1 MTPSQAQTELTKLR
15 AELNHHA
22 YRYYVLDD
30 PEITDAEYD
39 RKFRKLQELESKFP
53 DLVTPDSPTQR
64 VGAVP
69 LEEFE
74 TVTHTIPMVSLDN
87 AFDDGE
93 VRDFDQRLR
102 KLLELDEI
110 EYTVEPKLDGTAVE
124 LVYENGLLTTG
135 STRGDGFTGEDIT
148 QNLRTIKSIPLRLR
162 NDKAPIPGRLEVR
175 GEVFYPIAAFKKLNE
190 QRIKAGEPAFINPRN
205 SASGSLRQL
214 DPKLTAARPLD
225 MYVYGLGQVIGH
237 DFKTQWVAL
246 ETFKKWGFKVN
257 PISKICRGVEE
268 VLKHYR
274 KIGEMRHTLPYEIDG
289 TVIKVNDFE
298 LQRRAGMR
306 TRSPRWA
313 VAYKFEAQQESTQI
327 LDIQAQVGRTGTIT
341 PVAIMQPIMVGGV
354 TVSRATLHNEDEIER
369 LGVRIGDWVVIQRAG
384 DVIPEVVKV
393 IESKRTGK
401 EKKFKFPKKCPVCG
415 EPVIRL
421 EGEVAH
427 RCQNIDC
434 PAQLKE
440 GIRHFASKLAM
451 NIDGIGEKL
460 IEQLVDK
467 GLVKSY
473 ADLYFLKKEK
483 LSELERMAEK
493 SAQNIITAIDKSR
506 EVSLDR
512 FLYALGMRHVGEHMS
527 RVLAKEFGSLEALQ
541 KAGQE
546 RLQQI
551 HEVGPQVAESV
562 TRFFKERKNVATIAR
577 LLKGGV
583 RIRELARPKA
593 SDQKFAGKTFV
604 FTGAL
609 EKFARD
615 EAERM
620 VDERGGRASGSVS
633 KKTDFVVA
641 GPGAGSKL
649 DKARE
654 LGVKVI
660 SEEEF
665 LKMAGK

>member
-1 MTPSQAQTELTKLR
+1 MTFSQAQTEINKLR
-15 AELNHHA
+15 KELTYHS

-30 PEITDAEYD
+30 PEISDAEYD
-39 RKFRKLQELESKFP
+39 RMFRKLQALEEKFP
-53 DLVTPDSPTQR
+53 ELVTPDSPTQR
-64 VGAVP
+64 VGAAP

-93 VRDFDQRLR
+93 MRDFDQRLR

-124 LVYENGLLTTG
+124 LVYENGIFTVG
-135 STRGDGFTGEDIT
+135 STRGDGFTGENIT
-148 QNLRTIKSIPLRLR
+148 QNLKTIKSIPLRLMS
-162 NDKAPIPGRLEVR
+162 NGVPNPERLEVR

-190 QRIKAGEPAFINPRN
+190 QRLKAGEPAFINPRN

-214 DPKLTAARPLD
+214 DPKLTAERPLD
-225 MYVYGLGQVIGH
+225 MYVYGLGQVIGRE
-237 DFKTQWVAL
+237 FKTQWEAL

-257 PISKICRGVEE
+257 PLSKICRGIDEA
-268 VLKHYR
+268 LKHYR
-274 KIGEMRHTLPYEIDG
+274 KIGELRESLPYEIDG
-289 TVIKVNDFE
+289 SVVKVNSFE

-313 VAYKFEAQQESTQI
+313 IAYKYEAQQETTQI

-341 PVAIMQPIMVGGV
+341 PVAIMQPVMVGGV

-369 LGVRIGDWVVIQRAG
+369 LGVMIGDTVVIQRAG

-415 EPVIRL
+415 EPVVRL

-427 RCQNIDC
+427 RCQNINC

-451 NIDGIGEKL
+451 NIDGLGEKL

-467 GLVKSY
+467 GLVKSF
-473 ADLYFLKKEK
+473 ADLYFLNKDK
-483 LSELERMAEK
+483 LAELERMAEK
-493 SAQNIITAIDKSR
+493 SAQNIVDAIDKSR
-506 EVSLDR
+506 EVAFDR
-512 FLYALGMRHVGEHMS
+512 FIYALGMRHVGEHMA
-527 RVLAKEFGSLEALQ
+527 RVLAKEFGSLQNLI
-541 KAGQE
+541 KADAE

-562 TRFFKERKNVATIAR
+562 SSFFREKKNLATIER
-577 LLKGGV
+577 LKKGGV
-583 RIRELARPKA
+583 KIREIAKPKA
-593 SDQKFAGKTFV
+593 ADKKFAGKTFV

-609 EKFARD
+609 EKFSRD
-615 EAERM
+615 EAERL

-633 KKTDFVVA
+633 KKTDYVVA

-654 LGVKVI
+654 LGVAVI
-660 SEEEF
+660 SEDDF
-665 LKMAGK
+665 LKMMGK

>member
-1 MTPSQAQTELTKLR
+1 MTSSQAQSEILKLR
-15 AELNHHA
+15 ADVSYHS
-22 YRYYVLDD
+22 YRYYALDD

-39 RKFRKLQELESKFP
+39 RLFRRLQELEAQFP
-53 DLVTPDSPTQR
+53 KLITPDSPTQR
-64 VGAVP
+64 IGAAP

-93 VRDFDQRLR
+93 VRDFDQRLH

-110 EYTVEPKLDGTAVE
+110 EYTVEPKLDGAAVE
-124 LVYENGLLTTG
+124 LVYENGLFTVG
-135 STRGDGFTGEDIT
+135 ATRGDGFTGENIT
-148 QNLRTIKSIPLRLR
+148 QNLKTIKSIPLRLR
-162 NDKAPIPGRLEVR
+162 DHETPIPERLEVR
-175 GEVFYPIAAFKKLNE
+175 GEVFYPVAAFKKLNE

-237 DFKTQWVAL
+237 EFETQWQAL

-257 PISKICRGVEE
+257 PISKICHGLEE
-268 VLKHYR
+268 VLQQYR
-274 KIGEMRHTLPYEIDG
+274 KIGEMRHALLYEIDG
-289 TVIKVNDFE
+289 VVVKVNSFE
-298 LQRRAGMR
+298 LQRHAGMR

-354 TVSRATLHNEDEIER
+354 TVSRATLHNEDEIAR
-369 LGVRIGDWVVIQRAG
+369 LGVMVGDWVIIQRAG

-427 RCQNIDC
+427 RCQNISC

-451 NIDGIGEKL
+451 NIDGIGDKL
-460 IEQLVDK
+460 IAQLVDK
-467 GLVKSY
+467 GLVKSH
-473 ADLYFLKKEK
+473 ADLYFLTTEK
-483 LSELERMAEK
+483 LAELERMAEK
-493 SAQNIITAIDKSR
+493 SAQNIVTAIDKSR
-506 EVSLDR
+506 VVTFDR

-527 RVLAKEFGSLEALQ
+527 RVLAKEFGSLAALQ
-541 KAGQE
+541 KADEE
-546 RLQQI
+546 RLLQI

-562 TRFFKERKNVATIAR
+562 TRFFKEKKNVATIAK

-583 RIRELARPKA
+583 KIREAAKPKTA
-593 SDQKFAGKTFV
+593 GQKFANKTFV

-609 EKFARD
+609 EKFSRD

-654 LGVKVI
+654 LGVQVI

-665 LKMAGK
+665 LKMVK

>member
-1 MTPSQAQTELTKLR
+1 MTSSQAQTELSKLR
-15 AELNHHA
+15 TELNHHA

-39 RKFRKLQELESKFP
+39 RKFRKLQELEAKFP
-53 DLVTPDSPTQR
+53 DLVAPDSPTQR
-64 VGAVP
+64 VGAAP

-102 KLLELDEI
+102 KLLELEDI
-110 EYTVEPKLDGTAVE
+110 EYIVEPKLDGTAVE
-124 LVYENGLLTTG
+124 LVYENGLFTVG
-135 STRGDGFTGEDIT
+135 STRGDGFNGEAIT

-162 NDKAPIPGRLEVR
+162 SGKTRLPERLEVR
-175 GEVFYPIAAFKKLNE
+175 GEVFYPVAAFKKLNE

-225 MYVYGLGQVIGH
+225 MYVHGLGQVVGY
-237 DFKTQWVAL
+237 DFATQWQAL
-246 ETFKKWGFKVN
+246 ETLKQWSFKVN

-354 TVSRATLHNEDEIER
+354 TVSRATLHNEDEIDR
-369 LGVRIGDWVVIQRAG
+369 LGVKIGDWVVIQRAG

-427 RCQNIDC
+427 RCQNINC

-451 NIDGIGEKL
+451 NIDGLGEKL

-493 SAQNIITAIDKSR
+493 SAQNIVTAIDKSR
-506 EVSLDR
+506 DVSFDR

-527 RVLAKEFGSLEALQ
+527 RVLAKQFGSLESLQ
-541 KAGQE
+541 KADQE

-562 TRFFKERKNVATIAR
+562 TRFFKERKNVATIAK

-583 RIRELARPKA
+583 KIRELARPKA
-593 SDQKFAGKTFV
+593 PDQKFTGKTFV

-609 EKFARD
+609 EKFSRD

-620 VDERGGRASGSVS
+620 VDEHGGRASGSVS

-649 DKARE
+649 EKARE
-654 LGVKVI
+654 LGVKVV

-665 LKMAGK
+665 LKMVRK

>member
-1 MTPSQAQTELTKLR
+1 MTPSQTQAEIAKLR
-15 AELNHHA
+15 KELNYHS

-39 RKFRKLQELESKFP
+39 RMFRKLQALEEKFP
-53 DLVTPDSPTQR
+53 ELVTPDSPTQR
-64 VGAVP
+64 VGAAP

-93 VRDFDQRLR
+93 MRDFDQRLR

-124 LVYENGLLTTG
+124 LVYENGLFTVG
-135 STRGDGFTGEDIT
+135 STRGDGFTGENIT
-148 QNLRTIKSIPLRLR
+148 QNLKTIKSIPLRLM
-162 NDKAPIPGRLEVR
+162 NDKAPIPERLEVR
-175 GEVFYPIAAFKKLNE
+175 GEVFYPVAAFKKLNE
-190 QRIKAGEPAFINPRN
+190 QRLKAGEPAFINPRN

-214 DPKLTAARPLD
+214 DPKLTAERPLD
-225 MYVYGLGQVIGH
+225 MYAHSLGQVAGYE
-237 DFKTQWVAL
+237 FKTQWEAL

-257 PISKICRGVEE
+257 PLSKVCRGIDAA
-268 VLKHYR
+268 LAHYR
-274 KIGEMRHTLPYEIDG
+274 KLGELRESLPYEIDG
-289 TVIKVNDFE
+289 SVAKVNSFE

-313 VAYKFEAQQESTQI
+313 IAYKYEAQQETTQI
-327 LDIQAQVGRTGTIT
+327 LSIEVQVGRTGTIT
-341 PVAIMQPIMVGGV
+341 PVAIMQPVMVGGV

-369 LGVRIGDWVVIQRAG
+369 LGVKIGDTVVIQRAG

-415 EPVIRL
+415 EPVVRL

-427 RCQNIDC
+427 RCQNINC

-451 NIDGIGEKL
+451 NIDGLGEKL

-467 GLVKSY
+467 GLVKSF
-473 ADLYFLKKEK
+473 ADLYFLNKDK
-483 LSELERMAEK
+483 LAELERMAEK
-493 SAQNIITAIDKSR
+493 SAQNIIDAIAKSR
-506 EVSLDR
+506 EVAFDR
-512 FLYALGMRHVGEHMS
+512 FIYALGMRHVGEHMA
-527 RVLAKEFGSLEALQ
+527 RVLAKEFGSLQNLL
-541 KAGQE
+541 KADAE

-562 TRFFKERKNVATIAR
+562 SRFFREKKNLATIER
-577 LLKGGV
+577 LKKGGV
-583 RIRELARPKA
+583 KIREIAKPKTA
-593 SDQKFAGKTFV
+593 EQKFAGKTFV

-609 EKFARD
+609 EKFSRD
-615 EAERM
+615 EAERL

-633 KKTDFVVA
+633 KKTDYVIA

-654 LGVKVI
+654 LGVTVI
-660 SEEEF
+660 SEDEF
-665 LKMAGK
+665 SKMVK

>member
-1 MTPSQAQTELTKLR
+1 MPSPQPQTEILKLR
-15 AELNHHA
+15 EQLNHHA

-39 RKFRKLQELESKFP
+39 RLFRKLQELEAKHP
-53 DLVTPDSPTQR
+53 ELVTPDSPTQR
-64 VGAVP
+64 VGAAP

-124 LVYENGLLTTG
+124 LVYENGLFVSG
-135 STRGDGFTGEDIT
+135 STRGDGYTGENIT
-148 QNLRTIKSIPLRLR
+148 QNLKTIKSIPLRLR
-162 NDKAPIPGRLEVR
+162 NDKAPIPARLEVR

-214 DPKLTAARPLD
+214 DPKLTAERPLD
-225 MYVYGLGQVIGH
+225 IFVYGLGQVVG
-237 DFKTQWVAL
+237 FEFESQWQAL
-246 ETFKKWGFKVN
+246 QMFKKWGFKVN
-257 PISKICRGVEE
+257 DLPKLCRGVDEA
-268 VLKHYR
+268 LQHYR
-274 KIGEMRHTLPYEIDG
+274 YIGQLRPTLPYEIDG
-289 TVIKVNDFE
+289 SVIKVNSFA
-298 LQRRAGMR
+298 LQRAAGMR

-313 VAYKFEAQQESTQI
+313 VAYKYEAQQESTQI
-327 LDIQAQVGRTGTIT
+327 LNIEVQVGRTGTIT
-341 PVAIMQPIMVGGV
+341 PVAIMQPIKVGGV

-369 LGVRIGDWVVIQRAG
+369 LDVRIKDWVIIQRAG

-393 IESKRTGK
+393 IKEKRPK
-401 EKKFKFPKKCPVCG
+401 NAKKFKFPTKCPVCG

-427 RCQNIDC
+427 RCQNISC

-451 NIDGIGEKL
+451 NIDGLGEKL
-460 IEQLVDK
+460 IDQMVDK
-467 GLVKSY
+467 GLVKSC
-473 ADLYFLKKEK
+473 ADLYFLKPQQ
-483 LSELERMAEK
+483 LAELERMAEK
-493 SAQNIITAIDKSR
+493 SAQNIIAAIDKSR
-506 EVSLDR
+506 EVALDR
-512 FLYALGMRHVGEHMS
+512 FIFALGIRHVGEHMA
-527 RVLAKEFGSLEALQ
+527 RVLANEFGSLETLQ
-541 KAGQE
+541 QADAE

-562 TRFFKERKNVATIAR
+562 SSFFKEKKNLATIQR
-577 LLKGGV
+577 LQKGGV
-583 RIRELARPKA
+583 KIRASAKPKQA
-593 SDQKFAGKTFV
+593 DPNFAGKTFV

-609 EKFARD
+609 EKFSRD

-633 KKTDFVVA
+633 KKTDYVVA

-660 SEEEF
+660 SEDDF
-665 LKMAGK
+665 LKMIG

>member
-1 MTPSQAQTELTKLR
+1 MTSSRAQAEIARLR
-15 AELNHHA
+15 EQLHYHA
-22 YRYYVLDD
+22 HRYYVLDD

-39 RKFRKLQELESKFP
+39 RLFRKLQELEEKFP
-53 DLVTPDSPTQR
+53 ELVTPDSPTQR
-64 VGAVP
+64 VGAAP

-102 KLLELDEI
+102 RLFELDEI
-110 EYTVEPKLDGTAVE
+110 EYTVEPKLDGAAVE
-124 LVYENGLLTTG
+124 LVYENGLFTVG
-135 STRGDGFTGEDIT
+135 STRGDGFTGENIT
-148 QNLRTIKSIPLRLR
+148 QNLKTIKSIPLRLR
-162 NDKAPIPGRLEVR
+162 GDEKKIPARLEVR
-175 GEVFYPIAAFKKLNE
+175 GEVFYPLAAFKKLNE

-214 DPKLTAARPLD
+214 DPKLTAERPLD
-225 MYVYGLGQVIGH
+225 MYVYGLGQVVGH
-237 DFKTQWVAL
+237 DFKTQWEAL
-246 ETFKKWGFKVN
+246 EAFKKWGFKVN
-257 PISKICRGVEE
+257 PLSRVCRGVEE
-268 VLKHYR
+268 VLRHYR
-274 KIGEMRHTLPYEIDG
+274 TIREMRHKLPYEIDG
-289 TVIKVNDFE
+289 TVIKVNDFA
-298 LQRRAGMR
+298 LQRQAGMR

-327 LDIQAQVGRTGTIT
+327 LDIQVQVGRTGTIT

-354 TVSRATLHNEDEIER
+354 TVSRATLHNEDEIQR
-369 LGVRIGDWVVIQRAG
+369 LGVMIGDWVIVQRAG

-393 IESKRTGK
+393 IESKRTGG

-421 EGEVAH
+421 EGEAAH

-451 NIDGIGEKL
+451 NIDGLGEKL

-473 ADLYFLKKEK
+473 ADLYFLTREK
-483 LSELERMAEK
+483 LAELERMAEK
-493 SAQNIITAIDKSR
+493 SAQNIIAAIDKSR

-512 FLYALGMRHVGEHMS
+512 FLYALGMRHVGEHMA
-527 RVLAKEFGSLEALQ
+527 RVLAREFGSLAALQ
-541 KAGQE
+541 KADAE
-546 RLQQI
+546 RLMQI

-562 TRFFKERKNVATIAR
+562 TRFFKEKKNLATIAR

-583 RIRELARPKA
+583 RIRELARPKTGG
-593 SDQKFAGKTFV
+593 QKFAGKTFV

-609 EKFARD
+609 EKLTRD

-633 KKTDFVVA
+633 RKTDFVVA

-649 DKARE
+649 EKARE
-654 LGVKVI
+654 LGVKVL

-665 LKMAGK
+665 LQMMK